1 MNEETDIN
9 ELLENALNNENNSNI
24 MELTNSKIS
33 KWKNDALQ
41 RLFLQ
46 RTKLKSFHKKL
57 KEYKYVSDM
66 SDLSFGH
73 YIRWINLK
81 NPGNFKLTNGAIVCD
96 IKVIN
101 DQVQIICKGGNRRI
115 FQIKFDENMIFQ
127 KLTDQEKVLLSVLD
141 YLNK

>member
-1 MNEETDIN
+1 MDEETNIN
-9 ELLENALNNENNSNI
+9 ELLESALNNENNSNI
-24 MELTNSKIS
+24 MELTNEKIS

-41 RLFLQ
+41 RLFLE
-46 RTKLKSFHKKL
+46 RKKLKLFHKKL
-57 KEYKYVSDM
+57 KDYKYVSDM
-66 SDLSFGH
+66 SDLSYGH

-81 NPGNFKLTNGAIVCD
+81 DPENFKLTNGAIVCD

-101 DQVQIICKGGNRRI
+101 NQVQIICKGGNRRI

>member
-1 MNEETDIN
+1 MDEDTDIN
-9 ELLENALNNENNSNI
+9 ELLQTALNNENNSNI
-24 MELTNSKIS
+24 MELTNAKIS
-33 KWKNDALQ
+33 QWKNDALQ
-41 RLFLQ
+41 RLFLE
-46 RTKLKSFHKKL
+46 RKELKSFHKKL

-66 SDLSFGH
+66 SDLSYGH

-81 NPGNFKLTNGAIVCD
+81 NPDNFKLTNGAIVCD

-101 DQVQIICKGGNRRI
+101 NQVQIICKGGNGRI

>member
-1 MNEETDIN
+1 MDEDTDIN
-9 ELLENALNNENNSNI
+9 ELLQTALNNQNNSNI
-24 MELTNSKIS
+24 MELTNAKIS
-33 KWKNDALQ
+33 QWKNDALQ
-41 RLFLQ
+41 RLFLE
-46 RTKLKSFHKKL
+46 RKELKSFHKKL

-81 NPGNFKLTNGAIVCD
+81 NPDNFKLTNGAIVCD

-101 DQVQIICKGGNRRI
+101 NQVQIICKGGNRRI
-115 FQIKFDENMIFQ
+115 FQIKFDETMIFQ

>member
-1 MNEETDIN
+1 MDEDTDIN
-9 ELLENALNNENNSNI
+9 ELLQTALNNENNSNI
-24 MELTNSKIS
+24 MELTNAKIS
-33 KWKNDALQ
+33 QWKNDALQ
-41 RLFLQ
+41 RLFLE
-46 RTKLKSFHKKL
+46 RKELKSFHKKL

-81 NPGNFKLTNGAIVCD
+81 NPDNFKLTNGAIVCD

-101 DQVQIICKGGNRRI
+101 NQVQIICKGGNRR
-115 FQIKFDENMIFQ
+115 IFQ

>member
-1 MNEETDIN
+1 MDEDTDIN
-9 ELLENALNNENNSNI
+9 ELLQTALNNENNSNI
-24 MELTNSKIS
+24 MELTNAKIS
-33 KWKNDALQ
+33 QWKNDALQ
-41 RLFLQ
+41 RLFLE
-46 RTKLKSFHKKL
+46 RKELKSFHKKL

-81 NPGNFKLTNGAIVCD
+81 NPDNFKLTNGAIVCD

-101 DQVQIICKGGNRRI
+101 NQVQIICKGGNRRI
-115 FQIKFDENMIFQ
+115 FQIKFDETMIFQ

>member
-1 MNEETDIN
+1 MDEETDIN
-9 ELLENALNNENNSNI
+9 DVLANALNNENNSNI
-24 MELTNSKIS
+24 MELTNSKIAQ
-33 KWKNDALQ
+33 WKNDALQ
-41 RLFLQ
+41 RLFLE

-66 SDLSFGH
+66 SDLSYGH

-81 NPGNFKLTNGAIVCD
+81 DPENFKLTNGAIVCD
-96 IKVIN
+96 IKVIK
-101 DQVQIICKGGNRRI
+101 DKVQIICKGGNRRI
-115 FQIKFDENMIFQ
+115 FQIKFDEVMIFQ

>member
-1 MNEETDIN
+1 
-9 ELLENALNNENNSNI
+9 
-24 MELTNSKIS
+24 
-33 KWKNDALQ
+33 
-41 RLFLQ
+41 
-46 RTKLKSFHKKL
+46 
-57 KEYKYVSDM
+57 M
-66 SDLSFGH
+66 SDLSYGH

-81 NPGNFKLTNGAIVCD
+81 NPDSFKLTNGAIVCD

-101 DQVQIICKGGNRRI
+101 NQVQIICKGGNRRI

>member
-1 MNEETDIN
+1 MDEDTNIN
-9 ELLENALNNENNSNI
+9 ELLQTALNNENNSNI
-24 MELTNSKIS
+24 MELTNAKIS
-33 KWKNDALQ
+33 QWKNDALQ
-41 RLFLQ
+41 RLFLE
-46 RTKLKSFHKKL
+46 RKELKSFHKKL

-66 SDLSFGH
+66 SDLSYGH

-81 NPGNFKLTNGAIVCD
+81 NPDSFKLTNGAIVCD

-101 DQVQIICKGGNRRI
+101 NQVQIICKGGNRRI

>member
-1 MNEETDIN
+1 MDGDTDIN
-9 ELLENALNNENNSNI
+9 ELLRTALNNENNSNI
-24 MELTNSKIS
+24 MELTNAKIS
-33 KWKNDALQ
+33 QWKNDALQ
-41 RLFLQ
+41 RLFLE
-46 RTKLKSFHKKL
+46 RKELKSFHKKL

-66 SDLSFGH
+66 SDLSYGH

-81 NPGNFKLTNGAIVCD
+81 NPDSFKLTNGAIVCD

-101 DQVQIICKGGNRRI
+101 NQVQIICKGGNRRI